1 MYKRLSIL
9 SVWILLTGLGSFFA
23 GPVQAQTWTITTLDS
38 GGDVGRYADLQV
50 DASGNLNVL
59 YHRNDNQTLKILWQ
73 TAGVWGAAQV
83 IDNSGVVAT
92 GASLGIDPSGNRK
105 VGYRR
110 TDQGSLWYA
119 GPETVKTW
127 SASAVVQASDVGRSL
142 SLLMLMDGEFG
153 VAYRNQTA
161 GSLAIVRRTGGV
173 WGTPVTVD
181 AGPNRGQYF
190 DLAYRNGE
198 GYLFSEYASDNGALI
213 LADPTLQARSFTI
226 QQATAQ
232 AADVGRSLAL
242 WTDADGSLTAAY
254 RNQTSGSLQY
264 VRRTS
269 GSWTQPVTVDPGPN
283 RGQYFDVT
291 YRAGAG
297 YAFSE
302 YAPGDGALLLADPS
316 LQARSF
322 SISPV
327 TSSADNVGPGL
338 ALVSA
343 ADGSLAASYR
353 NVTEGKLLHIRREQG
368 IWTTPETVDG
378 GLNRGQYSDLFR
390 MSDGHYCFSEY
401 EPGQGSL
408 LLAHPSLQARRFDAH
423 IVDAVLP
430 TGKQLSL
437 FQNAAG
443 RLDCVYLTERTG
455 GRLQINAVE
464 IAPNIGYTVRT
475 VADSVSMTNT
485 GAVTPDVYVTAGHGW
500 YVSYRKVGP
509 NDLYMASTGNF
520 ELLPADA
527 PDAPDEHATAA
538 VAGTFLRDA
547 YPNPAPAGFRVRF
560 SSAASAP
567 GEMTLYDAQGRQVR
581 RVDIQ
586 CRMGENTIPFDGMSE
601 SGSPLARGIYFLRV
615 KVGQQELGKMKIVLL
630 DRS

>member
-1 MYKRLSIL
+1 
-9 SVWILLTGLGSFFA
+9 LTGLGSFFA

-83 IDNSGVVAT
+83 IDNSGVVGT
-92 GASLGIDPSGNRK
+92 GASLAIDTSGIRK

-127 SASAVVQASDVGRSL
+127 SASAVVQPGDVGRSL
-142 SLLMLMDGEFG
+142 SLLMLADGEFG

-173 WGTPVTVD
+173 WGSPVTVD
-181 AGPNRGQYF
+181 PGPNRGQYF
-190 DLAYRNGE
+190 DLAYRSGE
-198 GYLFSEYASDNGALI
+198 GYVLSEYASDNGALI
-213 LADPTLQARSFTI
+213 LADPTLRARSFTI
-226 QQATAQ
+226 EQATSQ

-242 WTDADGSLTAAY
+242 WTDVDGSLTAAY

-264 VRRTS
+264 VRRTG

-283 RGQYFDVT
+283 RGQYFDIT

-302 YAPGDGALLLADPS
+302 YAPGDGALLLADPI
-316 LQARSF
+316 LQARTF
-322 SISPV
+322 SISQV
-327 TSSADNVGPGL
+327 TSSPDNVGPGL
-338 ALVSA
+338 SLASA

-353 NVTEGKLLHIRREQG
+353 NVTEGRLMHIRREQG
-368 IWTTPETVDG
+368 VWTAPETVDG
-378 GLNRGQYSDLFR
+378 GGNRGQYSDLSR
-390 MSDGHYCFSEY
+390 MPDGRYCFSEY

-408 LLAHPSLQARRFDAH
+408 LLAHPALQARQFAAH
-423 IVDAVLP
+423 RVDAIYP
-430 TGKQLSL
+430 AGKQLSL

-443 RLDCVYLTERTG
+443 SLDCAYLTERTG
-455 GRLQINAVE
+455 GRMQLNAVE
-464 IAPNIGYTVRT
+464 FAPSGAYTIRT

-500 YVSYRKVGP
+500 TISYRKVGP
-509 NDLYMASTGNF
+509 NDLYMASTDNF
-520 ELLPADA
+520 ELLSADA
-527 PDAPDEHATAA
+527 PDEQTADGAAPI
-538 VAGTFLRDA
+538 AGDLLHGS
-547 YPNPAPAGFRVRF
+547 YPNPTPAAFRVRF
-560 SSAASAP
+560 SSSAQAT
-567 GEMTLYDAQGRQVR
+567 GELTLYDTQGRLVR
-581 RVDIQ
+581 RVEAS
-586 CRMGENTIPFDGMSE
+586 CRQGENIVPFDGRSD
-601 SGSPLARGIYFLRV
+601 SGDPLARGVYFLRV
-615 KVGQQELGKMKIVLL
+615 RVGEKDLGKMKIVMT
-630 DRS
+630 DGVR